1 MKIESIDVAETITIR
16 FVLII
21 FIAILFTIRIRRRR
35 YAAIATV
42 ERQTIKHQFSPGKT
56 LDFFENPD
64 HVIDIPIDHALL
76 QDGHVY
82 KSYGYMRRQVV
93 YDSDQKKAVCCYC
106 YCRASNDQTSI

>member
-1 MKIESIDVAETITIR
+1 VLLSDSLSSFSLLSFLR
-16 FVLII
+16 FGSEEGGMLLLLLSSVKRSNNTPGGQLG
-21 FIAILFTIRIRRRR
+21 
-35 YAAIATV
+35 
-42 ERQTIKHQFSPGKT
+42 HPGKT

-93 YDSDQKKAVCCYC
+93 DIKIQRVITEYRAEILEDQNGLA
-106 YCRASNDQTSI
+106 Q